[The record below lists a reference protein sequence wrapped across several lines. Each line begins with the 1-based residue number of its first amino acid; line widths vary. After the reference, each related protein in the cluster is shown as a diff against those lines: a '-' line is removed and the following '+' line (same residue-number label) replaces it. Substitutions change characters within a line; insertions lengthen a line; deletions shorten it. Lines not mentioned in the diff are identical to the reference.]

1 VTFGRLEGRG
11 HESEDP
17 DQGSPEAI
25 IQKWRELKERLWDRK
40 LRLGAG
46 FGELADVQLRLTA
59 EVVRALEGIFGPLN
73 PPFANPRLRQTRAHG
88 REREGG

>member
-25 IQKWRELKERLWDRK
+25 MGKWQELKERLRDRK

-46 FGELADVQLRLTA
+46 FGELADVQLRLAA
-59 EVVRALEGIFGPLN
+59 EVVRDLEGIFGPLN
-73 PPFANPRLRQTRAHG
+73 PSKPRPDRAKD
-88 REREGG
+88 